1 MSILKELA
9 TGVLYLATGVLVL
22 LSVPVLF
29 VFVFLCLEMLRGVS

>member
-22 LSVPVLF
+22 LSVPILF

>member
-1 MSILKELA
+1 MNILKELA

-22 LSVPVLF
+22 LSVPILF